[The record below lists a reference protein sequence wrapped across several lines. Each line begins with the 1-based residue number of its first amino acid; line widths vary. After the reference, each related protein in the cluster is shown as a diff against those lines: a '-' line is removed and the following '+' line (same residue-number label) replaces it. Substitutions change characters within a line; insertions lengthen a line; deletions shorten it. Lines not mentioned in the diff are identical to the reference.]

1 MARPS
6 YDAVAPAPGAPS
18 RSRATRVAAAA
29 AVMVLACT
37 AVVALVGMST
47 EQQRGAS
54 LLAMTPSQTLDHLAL
69 MFLKHGATMS
79 VKDMEAKLD
88 AWHNNPSTLLDVD
101 QHVQGMRTQ
110 MLALGPK
117 SKGDTFSTALEGEG
131 GTSVLCKKK
140 DLIIEKFDE
149 LLKKLQGEE
158 LSANITMG
166 KVTDE
171 FKEAMTS
178 WLDSESTYRLTV
190 EKAKEATEGATF
202 ARNEYEKW
210 HDANK
215 QAKKDLDLTLAR
227 HAAERED
234 LAGERQLIKLI
245 MRLIGVL
252 HDVKATEK
260 SFAAGGRD
268 SVKDPETGVSDPY
281 ASAKAK
287 DVAQLKSKFAQLQA
301 LAAKTKL
308 PGASQKLAMIDQHLA
323 VYSET
328 EEVARI
334 LKEMLDDIE
343 SRLKIID
350 TVDEQAKKLVEDTEA
365 KMVEWEKQLVAL
377 SNAADKAK
385 EKQSAAQLEREK
397 LNGKKK
403 VSGANYKEEKSAYNL
418 MIPPYEK
425 EIYVITMIKIKI
437 KSHCEEQAA
446 DAGGAAV

>member
-1 MARPS
+1 M
-6 YDAVAPAPGAPS
+6 G
-18 RSRATRVAAAA
+18 
-29 AVMVLACT
+29 
-37 AVVALVGMST
+37 
-47 EQQRGAS
+47 
-54 LLAMTPSQTLDHLAL
+54 
-69 MFLKHGATMS
+69 
-79 VKDMEAKLD
+79 
-88 AWHNNPSTLLDVD
+88 
-101 QHVQGMRTQ
+101 
-110 MLALGPK
+110 
-117 SKGDTFSTALEGEG
+117 
-131 GTSVLCKKK
+131 SVLCKKK

-268 SVKDPETGVSDPY
+268 SVKDEETGVSDPY
-281 ASAKAK
+281 NIKMAKAK
-287 DVAQLKSKFAQLQA
+287 SELEAKVRELKKVALK
-301 LAAKTKL
+301 TNL
-308 PGASQKLAMIDQHLA
+308 PGATQKLAMIDQHLA

-328 EEVARI
+328 EEVAKI
-334 LKEMLDDIE
+334 LKDMLSDIE
-343 SRLKIID
+343 SRLRIID
-350 TVDEQAKKLVEDTEA
+350 TVDEQAKALVEKTEEKMMNA
-365 KMVEWEKQLVAL
+365 K
-377 SNAADKAK
+377 
-385 EKQSAAQLEREK
+385 LEREK
-397 LNGKKK
+397 LNGQKKIAH
-403 VSGANYKEEKSAYNL
+403 ANYKDESAAYKAI
-418 MIPPYEK
+418 IPPFER

-437 KSHCEEQAA
+437 NQHCEAVEAKA
-446 DAGGAAV
+446 DAESS

>member
-1 MARPS
+1 M
-6 YDAVAPAPGAPS
+6 G
-18 RSRATRVAAAA
+18 
-29 AVMVLACT
+29 
-37 AVVALVGMST
+37 
-47 EQQRGAS
+47 
-54 LLAMTPSQTLDHLAL
+54 
-69 MFLKHGATMS
+69 
-79 VKDMEAKLD
+79 
-88 AWHNNPSTLLDVD
+88 
-101 QHVQGMRTQ
+101 
-110 MLALGPK
+110 
-117 SKGDTFSTALEGEG
+117 
-131 GTSVLCKKK
+131 
-140 DLIIEKFDE
+140 
-149 LLKKLQGEE
+149 
-158 LSANITMG
+158 ITMG

-234 LAGERQLIKLI
+234 LAGERQLT

-328 EEVARI
+328 EEMARI
-334 LKEMLDDIE
+334 LKDMLDDIE

-425 EIYVITMIKIKI
+425 
-437 KSHCEEQAA
+437 
-446 DAGGAAV
+446 